1 MTTGNEIVPLEDIP
15 NDQDGTD
22 NRDGMAGTIDDN
34 RDGMAGTIDDNR
46 NGMDEID
53 IIVNPAARPTTLNMR
68 NNSDE
73 IDFRSVDRGLDEPDA
88 PNNNGSSKNVFT
100 DRQNIV
106 RGLCDASL
114 MAANISQLR
123 AVLDGDPGNK
133 YFIPLLI
140 MIGLSLFSHITF
152 GLLMIQRWRK
162 ERKAELEHQRD
173 VEKAVGTPVSRASNP
188 RGVTCLC
195 AWCGKVEWYDE
206 VSMYCMYFVIILNVA
221 IAGLGLTDNNK

>member
-1 MTTGNEIVPLEDIP
+1 MTAGNEIVPLEDIP

-22 NRDGMAGTIDDN
+22 NRDGMAGTID
-34 RDGMAGTIDDNR
+34 GNR

-53 IIVNPAARPTTLNMR
+53 IIVKPAARPTTLNMR

-73 IDFRSVDRGLDEPDA
+73 TDDVTDFRFVHVGRGLDEPDA

-123 AVLDGDPGNK
+123 AVLDGDHGNK
-133 YFIPLLI
+133 FFIPLLI
-140 MIGLSLFSHITF
+140 MIGLSLFSHIVF

-162 ERKAELEHQRD
+162 ERRAELEHQRD
-173 VEKAVGTPVSRASNP
+173 VENAAGTPVSRSSNP

-195 AWCGKVEWYDE
+195 AWCECVEWYDE
-206 VSMYCMYFVIILNVA
+206 VSMFCMYLLIILNVA
-221 IAGLGLTDNNK
+221 IAGLGLTDN

>member
-1 MTTGNEIVPLEDIP
+1 MTAGNEIVPLEDIP

-22 NRDGMAGTIDDN
+22 NRDGMAGTIDGNRNGMAGTIDDN

-53 IIVNPAARPTTLNMR
+53 IIVKPTARPTTLN
-68 NNSDE
+68 
-73 IDFRSVDRGLDEPDA
+73 EPDA

-100 DRQNIV
+100 DRQTIV

-123 AVLDGDPGNK
+123 AVLDGDHGNK
-133 YFIPLLI
+133 FFIPLLI
-140 MIGLSLFSHITF
+140 MIGLSLFSHIVF

-162 ERKAELEHQRD
+162 ERRAELEHQRD
-173 VEKAVGTPVSRASNP
+173 VENAAGRRVSRSSNP
-188 RGVTCLC
+188 RGVSCLC
-195 AWCGKVEWYDE
+195 AWCECVEWYDE
-206 VSMYCMYFVIILNVA
+206 VSMFCMYLVIILNVA
-221 IAGLGLTDNNK
+221 IAGLGLTDN

>member
-1 MTTGNEIVPLEDIP
+1 MTAGNEIVPLEDIP
-15 NDQDGTD
+15 NDQGGTD

-53 IIVNPAARPTTLNMR
+53 IIVKPTARPTTLN
-68 NNSDE
+68 
-73 IDFRSVDRGLDEPDA
+73 EPDA

-123 AVLDGDPGNK
+123 AVLDGDHGNK

-140 MIGLSLFSHITF
+140 MIGLALFWHIVF

-162 ERKAELEHQRD
+162 ERRAELEHQRD
-173 VEKAVGTPVSRASNP
+173 VENAAGTPVSRSSNP

-195 AWCGKVEWYDE
+195 SWCECVEWYDE
-206 VSMYCMYFVIILNVA
+206 VSMFCMYFVIILNVA
-221 IAGLGLTDNNK
+221 IAGLGLTSTDNK

>member
-1 MTTGNEIVPLEDIP
+1 MTAGNEIVPLEDIP

-22 NRDGMAGTIDDN
+22 NRDGMAGTID
-34 RDGMAGTIDDNR
+34 GNR

-53 IIVNPAARPTTLNMR
+53 IIVKPAARPTTLN
-68 NNSDE
+68 
-73 IDFRSVDRGLDEPDA
+73 EPDA

-123 AVLDGDPGNK
+123 AVLDGDHGNK
-133 YFIPLLI
+133 FFIPLLI
-140 MIGLSLFSHITF
+140 MIGLSLFSHIVF

-162 ERKAELEHQRD
+162 ERRAELEHQRD
-173 VEKAVGTPVSRASNP
+173 VENAAGTPVSRSSNP

-195 AWCGKVEWYDE
+195 AWCECVEWYDE
-206 VSMYCMYFVIILNVA
+206 VSMFCMYLVIILNVA
-221 IAGLGLTDNNK
+221 IAGLGLTDN

>member
-1 MTTGNEIVPLEDIP
+1 MTAGNEIVPLEDIP

-53 IIVNPAARPTTLNMR
+53 IIVKPTARPTTLN
-68 NNSDE
+68 
-73 IDFRSVDRGLDEPDA
+73 EPDA

-100 DRQNIV
+100 DRQTIV

-123 AVLDGDPGNK
+123 AVLDGDHGNK
-133 YFIPLLI
+133 FFIPLLI
-140 MIGLSLFSHITF
+140 MIGLSLFSHIVF

-162 ERKAELEHQRD
+162 ERRAELEHQRD
-173 VEKAVGTPVSRASNP
+173 VENAAGRRVSRSSNP
-188 RGVTCLC
+188 RGVSCLC
-195 AWCGKVEWYDE
+195 AWCECVEWYDE
-206 VSMYCMYFVIILNVA
+206 VSMFCMYLVIILNVA
-221 IAGLGLTDNNK
+221 IAGLGLTDN

>member
-1 MTTGNEIVPLEDIP
+1 MTAGNEIVPLEDIP
-15 NDQDGTD
+15 NDQGGTD

-53 IIVNPAARPTTLNMR
+53 IIVKPTARPTTLN

-73 IDFRSVDRGLDEPDA
+73 VDFRRFQGFDEPDA

-123 AVLDGDPGNK
+123 AVLDGDHGNK

-140 MIGLSLFSHITF
+140 MIGLALFWHIVF

-162 ERKAELEHQRD
+162 ERRAELEHQRD
-173 VEKAVGTPVSRASNP
+173 VENAAGTPVSRSSNP

-195 AWCGKVEWYDE
+195 SWCECVEWYDE
-206 VSMYCMYFVIILNVA
+206 VSMFCMYFVIILNVA
-221 IAGLGLTDNNK
+221 IAGLGLTSTDNK